1 MRGAVRLA
9 ASAQGFKAQSS
20 ASFGMAIASL
30 SLVSW
35 LPVLVGVITRP
46 ALGWPAAIV
55 LALVVEMETRRF
67 RTSLLVA
74 ALFVSSALVPSGLV
88 TDATHYMP
96 VAVTGGALAVR
107 IALEIRQSRRLTPP
121 IAPPVLVLVGLYL
134 AWATVSTVF
143 AIDHRVSLT
152 YLLGMLA
159 MCALAFWAVPLMLG
173 TRRDAE
179 GLLATLGVIGVAVA
193 FSVYVVSAVGAIS
206 LFGRSVGA
214 HEVGDLT
221 LLGHPTG
228 IYFARSGG
236 VYLAPLEPSILMVV
250 GVVGL
255 IGLASRLA
263 GRDLVLARLGIGVM
277 VPAIVV
283 TLDRSAWLAALV
295 AAGIY
300 AALAVAVRAAPATA
314 AAVCAFFAVLFLA
327 VMTNTVGVNAVVSC
341 ATPCGQTV
349 AGPPAA
355 GADEV
360 ALRGG
365 TGLSGRQ
372 YLWEAS
378 ARAISARPVF
388 GYGPGNDVTAIQRFL
403 PEPGRYLHGLTSHDT
418 WLRTAVEMGIPG
430 LVLLIGVFAATAW
443 MFIRRPRTISEL
455 PDPIHL
461 ALGASVIGLLPA
473 MTFETFLLGGVTF
486 SSLYLASAMGLMLAP
501 LRQAEATDARDRR
514 SPQPGSIRSGRR
526 VRPTSG

>member
-1 MRGAVRLA
+1 MQTSAAFGLAVA
-9 ASAQGFKAQSS
+9 T
-20 ASFGMAIASL
+20 L

-35 LPVLVGVITRP
+35 LPIPASVITRP
-46 ALGWPAAIV
+46 AVGWLAAIV
-55 LALVVEMETRRF
+55 LALVVEMETRPF
-67 RTSLLVA
+67 RTGLLVA
-74 ALFVSSALVPSGLV
+74 ALFVSSAMVPSGIV

-96 VAVTGGALAVR
+96 VAVTGGALAIR
-107 IALEIRQSRRLTPP
+107 IALEIWQSKRLTPP

-134 AWATVSTVF
+134 AWATVTTAF

-173 TRRDAE
+173 TRRDVE
-179 GLLATLGVIGVAVA
+179 GLLATLGVVGVAVA
-193 FSVYVVSAVGAIS
+193 LSVYAVSLFGAIS

-214 HEVGDLT
+214 REVGDLT
-221 LLGHPTG
+221 LFGHPTD
-228 IYFARSGG
+228 IYFARSAG
-236 VYLAPLEPSILMVV
+236 VYLAPLEPSILMVI

-263 GRDLVLARLGIGVM
+263 GRDLILARLGIAVM
-277 VPAIVV
+277 VPAVV
-283 TLDRSAWLAALV
+283 LTLDRSAWLAALV

-300 AALAVAVRAAPATA
+300 AALAVAARAAPVTA
-314 AAVCAFFAVLFLA
+314 AVVCALFAVLFLA
-327 VMTNTVGVNAVVSC
+327 VLTNTVGVNAVMSC
-341 ATPCGQTV
+341 AAPCVQSA
-349 AGPPAA
+349 AGPSGA
-355 GADEV
+355 GGDEV

-378 ARAISARPVF
+378 ARAIAARPFF
-388 GYGPGNDVTAIQRFL
+388 GYGPGNDVTAIQGFL
-403 PEPGRYLHGLTSHDT
+403 PEQGRYLHGLTSHDT

-430 LVLLIGVFAATAW
+430 LVLLIGVFVAAAW
-443 MFIRRPRTISEL
+443 MFIRRPRSISAL

-461 ALGASVIGLLPA
+461 ALAASVVGLLPA
-473 MTFETFLLGGVTF
+473 MTFETFLLGGVTI

-501 LRQAEATDARDRR
+501 LRQAEAVDSRDRR
-514 SPQPGSIRSGRR
+514 SHQPQSLRFRR
-526 VRPTSG
+526 GVRPTSG